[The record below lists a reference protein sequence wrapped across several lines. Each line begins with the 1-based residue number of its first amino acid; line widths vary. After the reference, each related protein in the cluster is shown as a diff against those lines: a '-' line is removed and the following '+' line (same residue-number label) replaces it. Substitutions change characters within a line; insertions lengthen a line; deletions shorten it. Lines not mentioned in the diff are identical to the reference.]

1 MERDL
6 RNREL
11 SYIQVKKKKEELL
24 NRKKLNFSVELIL
37 HRSIT

>member
-11 SYIQVKKKKEELL
+11 SYIQVKKKKRGAIEL
-24 NRKKLNFSVELIL
+24 KETELQC
-37 HRSIT
+37 